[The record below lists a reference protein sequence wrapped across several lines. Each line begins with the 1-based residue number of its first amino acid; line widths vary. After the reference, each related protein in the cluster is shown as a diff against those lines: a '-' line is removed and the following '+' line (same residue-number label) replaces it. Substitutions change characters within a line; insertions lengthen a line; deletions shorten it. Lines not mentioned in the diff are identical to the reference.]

1 MSTTTSSVHA
11 ALGDLDH
18 ELATTRR
25 ALERVT
31 DEKLDWKPHP
41 KSMSLGGLAS
51 HIATVPGWAGR
62 ILGAAEFDLST
73 VGPAG
78 TNLAR
83 TRDEILGRFDE
94 NAATFRSA
102 LDAAPPEALREL
114 WTLRNGEQVLF
125 QLPRVAV
132 LRNMTISHMVHHRAQ
147 LGVYLRLLDI
157 PVPSAYGPSADE
169 G

>member
-1 MSTTTSSVHA
+1 MSATPSSVHA

-18 ELATTRR
+18 ELATTRN

-62 ILGAAEFDLST
+62 ILGATEFDIST
-73 VGPAG
+73 RSAAG
-78 TNLAR
+78 ANLAR
-83 TRDEILGRFDE
+83 TRDEILTRFDE

-102 LDAAPPEALREL
+102 LDAASPEALRES
-114 WTLRNGEQVLF
+114 WTLRNGGQVLF

-132 LRNMTISHMVHHRAQ
+132 LRNMAISHMVHHRAQ

-157 PVPSAYGPSADE
+157 PVPSAYGPTADE